1 VGGAGFVRRDNAVP
15 GGLPIAIQSGFHK
28 STRNVRVETSNIGQ
42 CSIQPTL
49 NTTNAQY
56 NQRSIQPTLNIT
68 SAQYNQRS
76 IQPALN
82 TTRRKLRR
90 IVQELVLDRKWCKKL
105 HSKDNLSLNLPKF
118 IVNFGKLQANLQ
130 GVVWLCTEGIGRK
143 NCRRSPQKDPRVIIP
158 LCRSWLVSMGI
169 PGACS
174 GALLVWLNCSHKAPD

>member
-42 CSIQPTL
+42 C
-49 NTTNAQY
+49 
-56 NQRSIQPTLNIT
+56 SIQPTLNIT